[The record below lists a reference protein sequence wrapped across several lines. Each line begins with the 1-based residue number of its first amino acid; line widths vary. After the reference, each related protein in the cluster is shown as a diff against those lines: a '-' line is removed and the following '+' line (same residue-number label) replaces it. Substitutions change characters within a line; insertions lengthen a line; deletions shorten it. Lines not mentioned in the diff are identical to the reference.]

1 MPNTAVRVG
10 EGAAVFCLGQVT
22 FNSHPY
28 MSVFEFA
35 SKITIFTV
43 DTRLCHNVAVQ
54 GAGADE
60 GAKVNELF
68 SSLGLCRQVLS
79 GTVLD

>member
-28 MSVFEFA
+28 MSVFA

-43 DTRLCHNVAVQ
+43 DIRLCHNVAVQ

-68 SSLGLCRQVLS
+68 SSLGLCRQVLPA
-79 GTVLD
+79 TILD

>member
-28 MSVFEFA
+28 MSVFA

-43 DTRLCHNVAVQ
+43 DLISVFATTLQCRVQ
-54 GAGADE
+54 VRMKE
-60 GAKVNELF
+60 PK
-68 SSLGLCRQVLS
+68 
-79 GTVLD
+79 

>member
-1 MPNTAVRVG
+1 
-10 EGAAVFCLGQVT
+10 
-22 FNSHPY
+22 

-43 DTRLCHNVAVQ
+43 DIRLCHNVAVQ

-68 SSLGLCRQVLS
+68 SSLGLCRQVLP
-79 GTVLD
+79 GTILD

>member
-28 MSVFEFA
+28 MSVFA

-43 DTRLCHNVAVQ
+43 DIRLCQNSAVQ

>member
-28 MSVFEFA
+28 MSVFA

-43 DTRLCHNVAVQ
+43 AIHLCHNVAVQ

-68 SSLGLCRQVLS
+68 SSLGLCRQVLP
-79 GTVLD
+79 GTILD

>member
-22 FNSHPY
+22 FNSHSY
-28 MSVFEFA
+28 MSVFA
-35 SKITIFTV
+35 SKITTFSV
-43 DTRLCHNVAVQ
+43 DIRHCHNVAVQ

-68 SSLGLCRQVLS
+68 SSLGLCRQVLF
-79 GTVLD
+79 GTI